1 MRSIKAVKQMPKKA
15 HKTSRQVALKAAG
28 LAIDK
33 KAFNLILWDVRPWHL
48 LMDYILILSGHST
61 KHTQT
66 IAQHIRET
74 FKEENIYSLGVEGLS
89 EGKWILMDYNDVIIH
104 VFFEYV
110 RDFYNLEGLRQDAPK
125 VSIPKSYYK
134 RHA

>member
-104 VFFEYV
+104 VFFGGSYHCKKRE
-110 RDFYNLEGLRQDAPK
+110 LSLLL
-125 VSIPKSYYK
+125 VSCGCICFVLLIS
-134 RHA
+134 